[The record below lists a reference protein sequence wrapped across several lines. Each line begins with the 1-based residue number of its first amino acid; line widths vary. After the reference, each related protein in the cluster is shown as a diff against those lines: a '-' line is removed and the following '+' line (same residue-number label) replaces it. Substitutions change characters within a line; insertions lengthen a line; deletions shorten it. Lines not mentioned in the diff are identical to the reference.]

1 MENKKQKIIDSLK
14 AANEAVN
21 QANQALNDA
30 MQELDDDELDQ
41 VVGAGSPFGDNRVP
55 VNSLDPDVRGR
66 G

>member
-1 MENKKQKIIDSLK
+1 MKIKKNRESEK
-14 AANEAVN
+14 
-21 QANQALNDA
+21 QAQAQNALADV

-55 VNSLDPDVRGR
+55 VSSLDPDVRGR